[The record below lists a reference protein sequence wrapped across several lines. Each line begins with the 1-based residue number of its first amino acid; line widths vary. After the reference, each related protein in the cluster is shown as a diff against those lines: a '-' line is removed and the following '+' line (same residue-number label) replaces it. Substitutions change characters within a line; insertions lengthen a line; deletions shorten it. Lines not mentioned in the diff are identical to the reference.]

1 MWAWAE
7 LSRNSR
13 RAAPHALQ
21 FSILVDD
28 GSNDC
33 RNFPNA
39 ERVPTVLHAD
49 IVSAEDKRLHPQ
61 MPTDKINVSAHC
73 ANTTAHARQGEQ
85 HRPKPHRPPLGK
97 VQEEG
102 NESQV
107 QQQLFSLL
115 KPEGRFAALSQA
127 TVRRFLLWY
136 IGSELY
142 TSQKADTASE
152 EGPTRARHDRPV
164 WSGHV
169 A

>member
-1 MWAWAE
+1 MIFE
-7 LSRNSR
+7 DFLRVGMGGTFPKQPPR
-13 RAAPHALQ
+13 RAACPAV
-21 FSILVDD
+21 FNPGRRRIK
-28 GSNDC
+28 SNHC

-115 KPEGRFAALSQA
+115 KSEGRFAALSQA
-127 TVRRFLLWY
+127 TVRRFLLW
-136 IGSELY
+136 
-142 TSQKADTASE
+142 
-152 EGPTRARHDRPV
+152 
-164 WSGHV
+164 
-169 A
+169 